1 MDIKKLNEEI
11 EQILEISDPIRQAVV
26 DKRRQNAA
34 NAIDKYARAS
44 RLAGRKNSIVQA
56 YDNEVKQDQPSLI
69 DLAINAL
76 KDGDFSVIDN
86 DDKLSSMSLADIVVP
101 NIDEFSVDE
110 LTQIMNQIDNG
121 RSHDYSLFPSGWD
134 DDTYGPYP
142 KKLAQAL
149 VDTNAEESVFDL
161 YNIFYGRRLISDDAI
176 KVFKQAV
183 LTTKSQRNL
192 RSLVNLSVDSDDL
205 FNVLDEL
212 FKHWP
217 VFTSKLLTLMSDSG
231 DSDLTEVAAMFE
243 D

>member
-11 EQILEISDPIRQAVV
+11 EKILEISDPIRQAVV

-69 DLAINAL
+69 ELAIIAL

-86 DDKLSSMSLADIVVP
+86 DDKLSDMSLANIVVP

-110 LTQIMNQIDNG
+110 LTQIMNNR
-121 RSHDYSLFPSGWD
+121 RSYDYSLFPSGWD
-134 DDTYGPYP
+134 SDTYGPYP

-161 YNIFYGRRLISDDAI
+161 YNIFYGGRSISEDAI

-183 LTTKSQRNL
+183 LATKSQRNL
-192 RSLVNLSVDSDDL
+192 RSLVNLTVDSDDL
-205 FNVLDEL
+205 FNVLNEL

-217 VFTSKLLTLMSDSG
+217 VFTSKLLTLMADSG
-231 DSDLTEVAAMFE
+231 DSDLAEVAAMFE